1 MQQYTTF
8 TEMLPFSLDLQNMG
22 VGLSEYRVAI
32 GRFAA
37 IAVKA
42 SCRGKRKWKMPKVA
56 KMRKG
61 KSEELRLE
69 RQEPINVKRSQSLR
83 SEKGNGT
90 RADIGQRSRSLNNR
104 PKVSGQVSSRM
115 ESQNSKKRRQ
125 EEAKKINDDI
135 FSNACIACKTD
146 LFDQMRK
153 RGRAAKTLKNNVCP
167 HTEQK
172 PTNAEC
178 LVEEKKAKLFACFA
192 ISVWITLER
201 AVTAVVQMLLLR
213 SGIERNPGPTI
224 EINIETNPIPKNEN
238 KPFCCNASQHFN
250 RVKNTIAKTQK
261 NFQSKVLADSL
272 SKRVI
277 EVEETGLQF
286 AIIFYVRC

>member
-1 MQQYTTF
+1 
-8 TEMLPFSLDLQNMG
+8 MG

-56 KMRKG
+56 RMKKS

-69 RQEPINVKRSQSLR
+69 RKEPINFKRSQSLG

-90 RADIGQRSRSLNNR
+90 RGDLGQRSRSLNNR
-104 PKVSGQVSSRM
+104 PKVRGKVSSRM
-115 ESQNSKKRRQ
+115 ESQNSKKRRP

-172 PTNAEC
+172 PTTAEC
-178 LVEEKKAKLFACFA
+178 FVEEKKAKLFACFA
-192 ISVWITLER
+192 ISVWFTLER

-213 SGIERNPGPTI
+213 SGIERNPGPTN
-224 EINIETNPIPKNEN
+224 ENNYETNPIPKNEN

-261 NFQSKVLADSL
+261 KFQSKVLADSL

-286 AIIFYVRC
+286 LIIFYTHC